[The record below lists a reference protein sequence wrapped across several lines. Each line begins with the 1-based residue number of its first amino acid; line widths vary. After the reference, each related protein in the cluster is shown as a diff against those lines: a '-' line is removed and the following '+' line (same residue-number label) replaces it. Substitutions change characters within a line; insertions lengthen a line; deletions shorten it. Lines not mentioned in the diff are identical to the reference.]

1 MQFYHFGRKDNKKKS
16 VHAKKFGYINL
27 FYYFCKKYLF
37 KNFNIMAVKILS
49 VDDESDLEL
58 LLTQYFRRKIRKGE
72 YEFSFAHNGLEA
84 LEMLLKNKDY
94 DIILS
99 DINMPEMD
107 GLTLLTKIN
116 ELQNPTLKC
125 IMVSAYGDM
134 SNIRQAMN
142 NGAFDF
148 ATKPIDLDDL
158 SLTIEKAINQIDYIR
173 RMEKEHELL
182 EGIKDDLA
190 VASQI
195 QHAILPREFPPFP
208 EVADQIDIAASMC
221 AAKDVGGD
229 FYDFF
234 KIDDD
239 HIGFV
244 IADVSGKGIPASIFM
259 AVSRT
264 IIRTTGIRGMSPAE
278 CLTRSNSLIA
288 KESYESMFVTVF
300 YGIYNIKTG
309 EFKYSNAGHNYP
321 YIIKRNGQV
330 IELKSPAEIVVG
342 VLDDFDYSE
351 YNIQF
356 EPGDSLYMFT
366 DGVTEAM
373 DIDENQ
379 FGEERLQKLLSTTSN
394 MDCQETVDLV
404 KTDVAEYT
412 KGAEQSDDI
421 TMLAFKRL

>member
-1 MQFYHFGRKDNKKKS
+1 MKT
-16 VHAKKFGYINL
+16 
-27 FYYFCKKYLF
+27 
-37 KNFNIMAVKILS
+37 VKILS
-49 VDDESDLEL
+49 VDDEADLEL

-116 ELQNPTLKC
+116 EMQNPALKC

-134 SNIRQAMN
+134 GNIRQAMN

-158 SLTIEKAINQIDYIR
+158 SVTIEKAIAQIEYIK
-173 RMEKEHELL
+173 RMEQEHQQL
-182 EGIKDDLA
+182 EGIKDGLA
-190 VASQI
+190 IASQI
-195 QHAILPREFPPFP
+195 QQSILPRIFPPFP
-208 EVADQIDIAASMC
+208 DVADKLDISACMY

-234 KIDDD
+234 RIDNDR
-239 HIGFV
+239 IGFV
-244 IADVSGKGIPASIFM
+244 MADVSGKGIPAAIFM

-264 IIRTTGIRGMSPAE
+264 ILRTTAIQGMSPSE
-278 CLTRSNSLIA
+278 CVTRSNSLIS

-300 YGIYNIKTG
+300 YGIYDIRTG
-309 EFKYSNAGHNYP
+309 EITYVNAGHNPPCILKKNGTVEELPQSMNLMVGILDGFEYP
-321 YIIKRNGQV
+321 EDKCK
-330 IELKSPAEIVVG
+330 L
-342 VLDDFDYSE
+342 
-351 YNIQF
+351 
-356 EPGDSLYMFT
+356 EPGDTLFTFT

-373 DIDENQ
+373 SADFQMYSDARLHRNLSGMAADSCQQIIDTIKADIATHTE
-379 FGEERLQKLLSTTSN
+379 
-394 MDCQETVDLV
+394 
-404 KTDVAEYT
+404 
-412 KGAEQSDDI
+412 GAEQSDDI
-421 TMLAFKRL
+421 TMLVLKRLQ

>member
-1 MQFYHFGRKDNKKKS
+1 MDT
-16 VHAKKFGYINL
+16 
-27 FYYFCKKYLF
+27 
-37 KNFNIMAVKILS
+37 VKILS

-84 LEMLLKNKDY
+84 LEMLLKHKDF

-116 ELQNPTLKC
+116 EMQNPALKC

-134 SNIRQAMN
+134 GNIRQAMN

-158 SLTIEKAINQIDYIR
+158 SLTIEKAIAQIEYIK
-173 RMEKEHELL
+173 RMEQEHKQL

-190 VASQI
+190 IASQI
-195 QHAILPREFPPFP
+195 QQSILPRIFPPFP
-208 EVADQIDIAASMC
+208 DCVDKLDIAASMY

-234 KIDDD
+234 RIDDD

-244 IADVSGKGIPASIFM
+244 MADVSGKGIPAAIFM

-264 IIRTTGIRGMSPAE
+264 IIRTTAIQGMSPAE
-278 CLTRSNSLIA
+278 CLIHSNDLIA
-288 KESYESMFVTVF
+288 KESYNGMFVTVF
-300 YGIYNIKTG
+300 YGIYNIQTG
-309 EFKYSNAGHNYP
+309 EITYCNAGHNAP
-321 YIIKRNGQV
+321 CILKKNGQV
-330 IELKSPAEIVVG
+330 EALPISSNLVVG
-342 VLDDFDYSE
+342 ILEGYEFIEDKCRL
-351 YNIQF
+351 
-356 EPGDSLYMFT
+356 EPGDTLFTFT

-373 DIDENQ
+373 DVNFKM
-379 FGEERLQKLLSTTSN
+379 FGEDRMQANLTKSSLQT
-394 MDCQETVDLV
+394 CQQIIDAM
-404 KTDVAEYT
+404 KADVAAFTED
-412 KGAEQSDDI
+412 AEQSDDI
-421 TMLAFKRL
+421 TMLALKRL